1 VVFGATVS
9 GRDWS
14 VGSVEQEVGLY
25 INTLPVSI
33 GVARDS
39 DLGDWLSALQAGHS
53 KGREQYSH
61 VSLSMIQ
68 EAMGVSE
75 ALFDSLIVFE
85 NHPMDKDTFNQSSL
99 QAENFQTK
107 EYTNYA
113 LTIAVSHTGDRLHF
127 KLDYNKEAFPREY
140 IDMIIRHLQN
150 VLQSISNGA
159 KKVGELKHMTEENQN
174 VLLPKNEF
182 SLEADTSLELYLEAI
197 FNRYKDKEALRDVDG
212 QSMSYTALWN
222 QSGKVSAYLSSHY
235 GLKQGDTVVL
245 YSDRSMEMV
254 VLFLA
259 LARLGCVYVPV
270 DKIHPEERLA
280 YIAKDSNSRLL
291 IVESDTA
298 INIENTQV
306 ARLSAVIE
314 ASSEVEEVQTAKETI
329 PLDATLYIIY
339 TSGST
344 GKPKGVCVSHGN
356 LLGYLKG
363 IEDEFGANRVQ
374 PVLSSHGFDI
384 FFFELLSPLLKGGTS
399 ILLRNEEV
407 RDMETLESAL
417 QESTSFHAVPALMR
431 AVLDHIAQT
440 NTKEAYA
447 KMTELYVGGDVV
459 PNALLHQM
467 QSLFPQAKIYVFYG
481 PTEGTIFV
489 TSKLYEPG
497 SEISDRLALGTSLR
511 SSQVLVLDRWGDLV
525 APGVK
530 GELCIGGVQVSKGYL
545 HNEAL
550 TNEKYTNNPYGAGK
564 LYRTGDVAR
573 WDANGNIEYLGREDS
588 QIKLRGYRIELGE
601 INRQLE
607 KHPNIIEAVVLVV
620 IINDIE
626 RLIAFVKA
634 STSETI
640 STEEL
645 VNHLRLSLP
654 DYMIPRHYV
663 SLEAFPLTANNKVDK
678 QALKEMEFEEVNS
691 YEPPSN
697 KIEETLISFWSE
709 LLKID
714 EDVIGVTENFF
725 MLGGDS
731 IKVITLQNK
740 IKQEFDVKIKLETFF
755 EVPVIRELA
764 KVILVAEVSSTPE
777 EGTQGEAKM
786 TI

>member
-1 VVFGATVS
+1 FDHQDFQYEELVNLLEIE
-9 GRDWS
+9 RDTS
-14 VGSVEQEVGLY
+14 R
-25 INTLPVSI
+25 N
-33 GVARDS
+33 
-39 DLGDWLSALQAGHS
+39 
-53 KGREQYSH
+53 
-61 VSLSMIQ
+61 
-68 EAMGVSE
+68 
-75 ALFDSLIVFE
+75 ALFDVMFSYESMGDRSVQIPGLVLEPYDRSTTISKFDLELGAIESEEGILLNIMYSTKLFTASTIERITEYYVRIL
-85 NHPMDKDTFNQSSL
+85 DQVVSDSSL
-99 QAENFQTK
+99 LVKDITLLDASDK
-107 EYTNYA
+107 KA
-113 LTIAVSHTGDRLHF
+113 LLSTSEEF
-127 KLDYNKEAFPREY
+127 
-140 IDMIIRHLQN
+140 
-150 VLQSISNGA
+150 SISI
-159 KKVGELKHMTEENQN
+159 EE
-174 VLLPKNEF
+174 
-182 SLEADTSLELYLEAI
+182 ASLELYLEAI

-212 QSMSYTALWN
+212 QGISYAALWN

-280 YIAKDSNSRLL
+280 YIVKDSHSRLL

-329 PLDATLYIIY
+329 SLDATLYIIY

-363 IEDEFGANRVQ
+363 IEDEFGANRIQ

-399 ILLRNEEV
+399 ILLKNEEV

-447 KMTELYVGGDVV
+447 KIEELYVGGDVV

-497 SEISDRLALGTSLR
+497 SEIAERLALGTSLR

-588 QIKLRGYRIELGE
+588 QIKLRG
-601 INRQLE
+601 
-607 KHPNIIEAVVLVV
+607 
-620 IINDIE
+620 
-626 RLIAFVKA
+626 
-634 STSETI
+634 
-640 STEEL
+640 
-645 VNHLRLSLP
+645 
-654 DYMIPRHYV
+654 
-663 SLEAFPLTANNKVDK
+663 
-678 QALKEMEFEEVNS
+678 
-691 YEPPSN
+691 
-697 KIEETLISFWSE
+697 
-709 LLKID
+709 
-714 EDVIGVTENFF
+714 
-725 MLGGDS
+725 
-731 IKVITLQNK
+731 
-740 IKQEFDVKIKLETFF
+740 
-755 EVPVIRELA
+755 
-764 KVILVAEVSSTPE
+764 
-777 EGTQGEAKM
+777 
-786 TI
+786 